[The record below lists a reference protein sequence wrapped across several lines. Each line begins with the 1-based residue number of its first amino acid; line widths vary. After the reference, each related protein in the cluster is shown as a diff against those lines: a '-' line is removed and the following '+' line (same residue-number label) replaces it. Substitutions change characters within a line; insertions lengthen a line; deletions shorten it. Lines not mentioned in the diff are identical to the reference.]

1 MSGSDGGGGI
11 TGWADLSPPPII
23 EQLIDN
29 PQTVILGAVLSG
41 IVEAVFGVV
50 SQLID
55 IVLLVFGGTR
65 PGQFNAPGETIGLAD
80 VPVAIAEGIGGAGE
94 SLGTTILVT
103 IRGFNAGV
111 FEAAGAL
118 GPFAPLVVVT
128 VIVVE
133 VVVAVWLLQRLVYLL
148 ADWLQLGGLTE

>member
-1 MSGSDGGGGI
+1 MAEDGGI

-23 EQLIDN
+23 ERLIDN

-50 SQLID
+50 SQVID
-55 IVLLVFGGTR
+55 IVLLVFGGSR
-65 PGQFNAPGETIGLAD
+65 PGQFNAPDETIGLAD
-80 VPVAIAEGIGGAGE
+80 VPVAVAESIGGAGS

-103 IRGFNAGV
+103 IRGFNGVV

-118 GPFAPLVVVT
+118 GPFTPVVVAAV
-128 VIVVE
+128 VIAE
-133 VVVAVWLLQRLVYLL
+133 VVVAIVVLRRIVYIV